1 MTSKRTLPNLWPT
14 TPFPHIILPDTC
26 SIGEVVEKLQVA
38 FLQPIE
44 LFLPQIIQPTYYRER
59 SQTAIII
66 ILSEGFWF
74 FHTAKVHDCFLWW
87 LSWHKITSMAQL
99 EKIRRQNLG
108 LWLWLITVFFNMR
121 FNSTYKALSHF
132 RIFEFFHNLCLLRK
146 LVLFCQK
153 YTILYPI
160 KCLFYCLSCGE
171 FPKWHMSA
179 HTIIVLQLPFYLFRV
194 KENGLFRA
202 TTYNTT
208 LHPKTILWNTSF
220 SLKMFRLKY
229 LD

>member
-1 MTSKRTLPNLWPT
+1 M
-14 TPFPHIILPDTC
+14 
-26 SIGEVVEKLQVA
+26 EKLQVA

-99 EKIRRQNLG
+99 EKIQRQNPG
-108 LWLWLITVFFNMR
+108 SWLWLITVFFNMR
-121 FNSTYKALSHF
+121 FNSTYKG
-132 RIFEFFHNLCLLRK
+132 IFEFFHNLCLLRK
-146 LVLFCQK
+146 LVLFRQNIQF
-153 YTILYPI
+153 YTPSSAWTFIA
-160 KCLFYCLSCGE
+160 CLAESFQNGT
-171 FPKWHMSA
+171 WVHI
-179 HTIIVLQLPFYLFRV
+179 TIIVLQLPFYLFRV

-220 SLKMFRLKY
+220 SLKMFRLEY
-229 LD
+229 L